1 MSQNRKSLMRLVL
14 QSNSTSLYYCWGDQW
29 TPCFK
34 EAHNFGSFNNVV
46 EFLRDSKLQEVELV
60 LIHESIGR
68 INFVPYPLQRLL
80 HAEPCSPQSSGRVEL
95 WQSAIAE

>member
-1 MSQNRKSLMRLVL
+1 MRLVL

-29 TPCFK
+29 TPRFK
-34 EAHNFGSFNNVV
+34 EAHNFGSFENVV
-46 EFLRDSKLQEVELV
+46 EFLRESKLQEVELV

-80 HAEPCSPQSSGRVEL
+80 DGEAYSQHSSGSEPR
-95 WQSAIAE
+95 QSAIAE

>member
-1 MSQNRKSLMRLVL
+1 MRLVL

-29 TPCFK
+29 TPRFK
-34 EAHNFGSFNNVV
+34 EAHNFGSFENVI
-46 EFLRDSKLQEVELV
+46 EFLRESKLQDVELV

-80 HAEPCSPQSSGRVEL
+80 HAEPCSSRSMDSVEL
-95 WQSAIAE
+95 RQSAIVE